1 MGGPDAAENP
11 NGAPMTLATL
21 IAFAAEE
28 SGKGGNVMLETIVFP
43 IIAIVVFG
51 TLALVT
57 LSYRNVA
64 NRHAHKAE
72 AYAKAH
78 ASDLQQTGHGH

>member
-1 MGGPDAAENP
+1 
-11 NGAPMTLATL
+11 MTLATL

-28 SGKGGNVMLETIVFP
+28 TEHHGNVALETFWYGLVA
-43 IIAIVVFG
+43 IISFG
-51 TLALVT
+51 LLALVT

-64 NRHAHKAE
+64 NRHSAKAE

-78 ASDLQQTGHGH
+78 ANDVQQAGHGH

>member
-1 MGGPDAAENP
+1 
-11 NGAPMTLATL
+11 MTVATL

-28 SGKGGNVMLETIVFP
+28 SESHGNVALETVGYGIV
-43 IIAIVVFG
+43 AIVVFFA
-51 TLALVT
+51 LALVT

-72 AYAKAH
+72 AYARAH
-78 ASDLQQTGHGH
+78 ANDVQQAGHGH